1 MCGTVRTTGYNE
13 DYTIPYDSYIDCGIN
28 CESWDADWNQIENC
42 KACIDVGGSLN
53 ECRRHLD
60 SYTGEAPMMV
70 NLPPL
75 AADPDSVILTGFSSG
90 ADMSHQLHI
99 INSATIKGV
108 GSMNGNAFYSKAW
121 GNVGIPLP
129 RNWA

>member
-1 MCGTVRTTGYNE
+1 MCSTVRGTGMSE
-13 DYTIPYDSYIDCGIN
+13 DMTEVYESFIDCSTS

-42 KACIDVGGSLN
+42 KACLDVGGTLH

-75 AADPDSVILTGFSSG
+75 AADPDSVIIGGFSSG
-90 ADMSHQLHI
+90 SYMSHQMHVVH
-99 INSATIKGV
+99 SETIKGA
-108 GSMNGNAFYSKAW
+108 GLMNGGAYYSKGWGAW
-121 GNVGIPLP
+121 NTGTPK
-129 RNWA
+129 NWG